1 MYDFFSHPPFPITAL
16 KPLLLMV
23 SSNRGGGK
31 NREER
36 EETASALTLQ
46 RVLGKVFLL
55 GPNHLGTW
63 GPAGRPW
70 ALFLGRVWSR
80 WEEGAVEIVGG
91 GDKGTMGMEA

>member
-36 EETASALTLQ
+36 EETASGPYTPES
-46 RVLGKVFLL
+46 VGKSIPPRTQPP
-55 GPNHLGTW
+55 GDLGTS
-63 GPAGRPW
+63 RE
-70 ALFLGRVWSR
+70 ALGLVSGQGV
-80 WEEGAVEIVGG
+80 VQVGG
-91 GDKGTMGMEA
+91 RGC